1 MLVLTRKENE
11 SIMIGNEIEVK
22 ILDLK
27 DNQCKI
33 GVIAPRSIPVHRME
47 VYLAI
52 QAENAQAASAAQS
65 LAQLT
70 KIMPSKGEKK
80 DETGR

>member
-1 MLVLTRKENE
+1 MLVLTRKEDE

-27 DNQCKI
+27 DNQVKLGI
-33 GVIAPRSIPVHRME
+33 VAPRSVSVHRRE

-52 QAENAQAASAAQS
+52 QAENAQAATAAS
-65 LAQLT
+65 LDGLSNL
-70 KIMPSKGEKK
+70 IP
-80 DETGR
+80 R

>member
-11 SIMIGNEIEVK
+11 SIMIGNDIEVK

-52 QAENAQAASAAQS
+52 QAENAQAASAGQS
-65 LAQLT
+65 LEQLN
-70 KIMPSKGEKK
+70 KIMPRKEGK
-80 DETGR
+80 